1 MKTILDLAVVLRG
14 ERVRAGVTQRQLAQ
28 RMGTTQSAVAA
39 LERRGANVTMRTV
52 ADAFDALGLELRV
65 RAVAR
70 PRGVDES
77 LIRRHLEL
85 SPADRLAVLEGM
97 ASDVAALTG
106 S

>member
-1 MKTILDLAVVLRG
+1 MKTILDLAELLRG

-39 LERRGANVTMRTV
+39 LERRGTNVTMRTV

-85 SPADRLAVLEGM
+85 SPADRLGVLEGM
-97 ASDVAALTG
+97 ASDVAALTR